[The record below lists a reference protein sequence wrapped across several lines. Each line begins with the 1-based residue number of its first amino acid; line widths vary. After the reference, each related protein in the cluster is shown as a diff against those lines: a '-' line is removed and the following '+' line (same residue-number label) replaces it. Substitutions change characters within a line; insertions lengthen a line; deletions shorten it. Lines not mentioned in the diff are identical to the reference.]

1 MPTYDTPI
9 FSESMVDMQTG
20 VQRKTEHILT
30 QNGWVFAQDGRYTEA
45 SPLSIASGSKTK
57 ITFNLSQLAYTDG
70 RNLQL
75 EYNQQTNKF
84 TPSDV
89 GSVYLLN
96 FRLKVKPSAQNG
108 TADATLEVP
117 TATFNPVLAGTMSFN
132 KAANQQHFFSFTDPI
147 FVSQQMVENGFEI
160 YIQPLGTNLSVYDY
174 SLFVQKSFIPY

>member
-45 SPLSIASGSKTK
+45 TPLVVNSGVKTK
-57 ITFNLSQLAYTDG
+57 ITFDLTQLAYTDG

-75 EYNQQTNKF
+75 EYNQQANKF
-84 TPSDV
+84 MPSDV

-108 TADATLEVP
+108 TADATLEVSG
-117 TATFNPVLAGTMSFN
+117 ATFNPVLAGTMTFN
-132 KAANQQHFFSFTDPI
+132 KAANQQHFFSFTDPV
-147 FVSQQMVENGFEI
+147 FVSQQMADGGFEI
-160 YIQPLGTNLSVYDY
+160 YVQPLGTNLSIYDY
-174 SLFVQKSFIPY
+174 SIFIQKSFIPS